1 MQVKLRDHEWSI
13 GDRIGEG
20 GYGQVYEATSAQ
32 GEQAVAKLVPKE
44 PGAEREA
51 LFGND
56 LSGVRHVVPVIDQGE
71 TENHWVLVMSR
82 AQKSLKEHLDERG
95 GPFDTAEAVAILTD
109 IAETLADLDG
119 RVVHRDLKPANVL
132 LLEGR
137 WCLADFGIARYAD
150 AATATVTRKYAGS
163 PPYVAPERWRGERA
177 TSLTDIYSFGVIA
190 YELLAGKRP
199 FVGTDDEVRHQHLE
213 DMPAHLEAV
222 PALLAAL
229 VEECLTKAAAARPR
243 PANVVT
249 RLTKIEQQVPAGG
262 LARLQE
268 ANRAEAIRRG
278 EAARDASQARTEA
291 ESRQELFTA
300 AKANLDR
307 VSAMF
312 KEAVLDAAPTARQ
325 VRLIGDGRALDATLT
340 AAEARSIV
348 GGWALNLCDAV
359 LSISDAT
366 ATSANPWGRR
376 QPPAFSVIAHAEVT
390 IRIPPD
396 RFEYEGRQHS
406 LWYCDAHETDHFQW
420 FETAF
425 MVAAYVPKRGRLD
438 PFAIDPSEHAAK
450 AIGSG
455 MAEWQLAW
463 PFTPLGV
470 GDMDEFV
477 TRWAGWFG
485 DGATGQL
492 RHPSHMPDRSPDGSW
507 RKN

>member
-13 GDRIGEG
+13 GDRIGKG
-20 GYGQVYEATSAQ
+20 GYGQVFEATSAN
-32 GEQAVAKLVPKE
+32 GDQAAAKLVPKE

-51 LFGND
+51 LFGD
-56 LSGVRHVVPVIDQGE
+56 DVSGVRHVVPMIDQGE
-71 TENHWVLVMSR
+71 TEDHWVLVMPR
-82 AQKSLKEHLDERG
+82 AQKSLKDHLDEHG

-119 RVVHRDLKPANVL
+119 RVVHRDLKPENVL

-150 AATATVTRKYAGS
+150 AATATVTYKDKGS
-163 PPYVAPERWRGERA
+163 KPYTAPERWRGETA
-177 TSLTDIYSFGVIA
+177 TNAADVYSLGVIA

-199 FVGTDDEVRHQHLE
+199 FTGSDGEVRRQHLE
-213 DMPAHLEAV
+213 ETPAHLEAV

-249 RLTKIEQQVPAGG
+249 RLAKIEQQVPAGG

-268 ANRAEAIRRG
+268 ANRVEAVRRG
-278 EAARDASQARTEA
+278 EAARDASRARTEA
-291 ESRQELFTA
+291 ESRQELFAA
-300 AKANLDR
+300 AKARLDR

-312 KEAVLDAAPTARQ
+312 KEAVLDSAPTARQ
-325 VRLIGDGRALDATLT
+325 VRLIGDGRALDQTLSE
-340 AAEARSIV
+340 AEARSI
-348 GGWALNLCDAV
+348 GDGWALNLGTAV
-359 LSISDAT
+359 LSISGAT
-366 ATSANPWGRR
+366 ATSANPWGNW
-376 QPPAFSVIAHAEVT
+376 PAPFSVIAHGEVT
-390 IRIPPD
+390 IRIPPN

-406 LWYCDAHETDHFQW
+406 LWYCDAQETGHFQW

-425 MVAAYVPKRGRLD
+425 MVMSLIPRRGRLN
-438 PFAIDPSEHAAK
+438 PFAIDPSQAAAS
-450 AIGSG
+450 AIGPG

-463 PFTPLGV
+463 PFTPLSV

-477 TRWAGWFG
+477 TRWGGWFG
-485 DGATGQL
+485 DGASGQL